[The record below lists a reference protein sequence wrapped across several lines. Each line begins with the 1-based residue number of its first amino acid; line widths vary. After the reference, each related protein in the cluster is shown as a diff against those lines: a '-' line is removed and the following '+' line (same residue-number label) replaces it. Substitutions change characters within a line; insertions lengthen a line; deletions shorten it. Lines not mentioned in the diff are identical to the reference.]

1 MDQKEIL
8 QVVEV
13 VSNEKAL
20 DKEIIFEAVEAALAA
35 AVRKISGEDW
45 LVRVEIDRHT
55 GAYVAFRR
63 WTVVADEPGEAAG
76 ADTADED
83 GADAPSE
90 VSGVQSDTR
99 ELFDAASQLRLSQ
112 AQALDSDLQPG
123 DVVEEELEPMEFG
136 RIATQMAKQ
145 VIVQKVRE
153 AERQKVVSMFESRI
167 GEMLVGQSKRMDR
180 GSMIIDL
187 GNNAEAVLPRE
198 EMIPRENIRIGDRVC
213 CYLQEVRADVRGPQL
228 VVSRRAPAL
237 LIKLFG
243 REVPEVAEG
252 MVEVVSA
259 SRDPGIRAKIAVRSL
274 EARIDPIGACVGMH
288 GTRVQS
294 VSNELS
300 GERVDIVLADD
311 NPAQFVINALSPAK
325 VQSITMD
332 EESQTMDIAVAED
345 QQPLAIGKGGQ
356 NVRLASELTGWTL
369 NIMTEEDA
377 AAKQQAEFESLC
389 KVFIDKLE
397 LDEAIAEILVQEGFS
412 TIEEIAFVPMAE
424 LLDIEEFD
432 EEAVRELRSRAQD
445 VLLTQEISLEEQL
458 GDAEPADDL
467 LAVEGMSRRLA
478 HVLAGHGV
486 ITRED
491 LADQSV
497 DELLEIEDIGSEVA
511 AELIM
516 NARSAWFADEGEAS

>member
-1 MDQKEIL
+1 
-8 QVVEV
+8 
-13 VSNEKAL
+13 
-20 DKEIIFEAVEAALAA
+20 
-35 AVRKISGEDW
+35 
-45 LVRVEIDRHT
+45 
-55 GAYVAFRR
+55 
-63 WTVVADEPGEAAG
+63 
-76 ADTADED
+76 
-83 GADAPSE
+83 
-90 VSGVQSDTR
+90 
-99 ELFDAASQLRLSQ
+99 
-112 AQALDSDLQPG
+112 
-123 DVVEEELEPMEFG
+123 
-136 RIATQMAKQ
+136 
-145 VIVQKVRE
+145 
-153 AERQKVVSMFESRI
+153 
-167 GEMLVGQSKRMDR
+167 
-180 GSMIIDL
+180 
-187 GNNAEAVLPRE
+187 
-198 EMIPRENIRIGDRVC
+198 
-213 CYLQEVRADVRGPQL
+213 
-228 VVSRRAPAL
+228 
-237 LIKLFG
+237 
-243 REVPEVAEG
+243 